1 MPPPA
6 HKTGAPPITRMA
18 PRLAP
23 VPHAAATPTAT
34 TATTATVKKVV
45 KIVKKPAPKP
55 VELRARPPIDD
66 QFSATLDF
74 SPAYGT
80 DAGRTYGPLSLT
92 PGAGSPEGNKEFYVR
107 CMIEQHRVD
116 PLLQGFKTL
125 WEPPPGWTIADGLG
139 ATLYDEAISN
149 PVYVTRVY
157 LTPATPSVEVGFRVI
172 VQLKYRP

>member
-1 MPPPA
+1 
-6 HKTGAPPITRMA
+6 MA

-23 VPHAAATPTAT
+23 VPRATAIPA
-34 TATTATVKKVV
+34 ATTATVAKVV

-66 QFSATLDF
+66 QFDAKLTF
-74 SPAYGT
+74 SPAYGA

-92 PGAGSPEGNKEFYVR
+92 PGAGSPEGGKEIYCR
-107 CMIEQHRVD
+107 CEITQHRVD

-125 WEPPPGWTIADGLG
+125 WEPPPGWTIADGCG
-139 ATLYDEAISN
+139 TTLYDEAISN

-157 LTPATPSVEVGFRVI
+157 LTPTTISLEVGFRVI
-172 VQLKYRP
+172 VQTKYRP

>member
-1 MPPPA
+1 
-6 HKTGAPPITRMA
+6 MA

-23 VPHAAATPTAT
+23 APRAGAT
-34 TATTATVKKVV
+34 TSATTTATVAKVV

-55 VELRARPPIDD
+55 VELRTRPPIDD
-66 QFSATLDF
+66 QYDAMLEF

-80 DAGRTYGPLSLT
+80 DAGRTYGPLGLT
-92 PGAGSPEGNKEFYVR
+92 PGADSPEGSKEVYCR
-107 CMIEQHRVD
+107 CRITQHRVD

-149 PVYVTRVY
+149 PVYITRVY
-157 LTPATPSVEVGFRVI
+157 LTPATISTAIGFRVI
-172 VQLKYRP
+172 VQLKYKP

>member
-1 MPPPA
+1 
-6 HKTGAPPITRMA
+6 MA

-23 VPHAAATPTAT
+23 VPRAAATTPDPAQI
-34 TATTATVKKVV
+34 KKVV

-55 VELRARPPIDD
+55 VQFRARPPIDD
-66 QFSATLDF
+66 QFDATLTF

-80 DAGRTYGPLSLT
+80 DAGRTYGPLSIT

-107 CMIEQHRVD
+107 CEITQHRVD

-125 WEPPPGWTIADGLG
+125 WEPPPGWTIADGCG
-139 ATLYDEAISN
+139 TTLYDEAISN

-157 LTPATPSVEVGFRVI
+157 LTPAAPDVTVGFRVV

>member
-1 MPPPA
+1 
-6 HKTGAPPITRMA
+6 MA

-23 VPHAAATPTAT
+23 APRAAATSPAVSTPAAT
-34 TATTATVKKVV
+34 IAKVV

-66 QFSATLDF
+66 QFDATLTF

-92 PGAGSPEGNKEFYVR
+92 PGAGSPEGNKQIYVR
-107 CMIEQHRVD
+107 CEITQHRVD

-157 LTPATPSVEVGFRVI
+157 LTPATISVEIGFRVI
-172 VQLKYRP
+172 VQTKYKP